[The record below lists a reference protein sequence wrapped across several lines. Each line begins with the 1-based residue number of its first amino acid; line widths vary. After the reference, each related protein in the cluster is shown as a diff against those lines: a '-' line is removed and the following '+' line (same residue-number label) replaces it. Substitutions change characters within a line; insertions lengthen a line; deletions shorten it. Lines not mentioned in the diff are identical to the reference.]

1 MTRTLYTL
9 LVGIDTYSAS
19 VAPLRG
25 CVNDIERMKTLLDVR
40 VVQPELL
47 RHCVLLNQAATR
59 QAVIDSFRN
68 HLGQAGKDDIV
79 LFYFCGY
86 GSQAVSPPEFAQ
98 LEPDGLDETVV
109 CYDSRMPGGW
119 DLADKELA
127 QLVAEVAATAGH
139 VAVILDC
146 SHSGS
151 GTRGVAPAEVGVRR
165 LSTDLRLRPI
175 ETFLVSPQHAT
186 MLAQAEIGDAW
197 RGGGWFTMPYG
208 RHILLSACRPDEEAL
223 ELNLDGEYHG
233 VFSHFLFE
241 TLSQFDKN
249 LSYRDLFQRVSARV
263 RSTVA
268 NQTPQLDAS
277 EPNGRNELFLGSIM
291 TAGPPYFTLS
301 YDAQRGWLMDGGLAH
316 GFTAPEGQET
326 TTFAIFPFDAQA
338 PQLTTPSVAIG
349 EARVLRTHATYSEV
363 AITLSDGS
371 TLATDTTYKVQVAAT
386 TFPLRPLIVA
396 FEGDSA
402 ALTLVREILA
412 TTTYDGQSQL
422 TVREGERKQAT
433 LLLLAAD
440 NRYQIRRISDV
451 YPLLVD
457 TPGFDES
464 SAHLIV
470 QRLQHI
476 ARWQNVVA
484 LANPLSNIAQDAIR
498 LELLLPD
505 PDGQW
510 RPATFDA
517 EARLEYRRIDGAWQQ
532 PQFKLRLLN
541 TSTQR
546 LYCALFD
553 LPETYGVFPM
563 FRHGGTWLSPG
574 EEFWV
579 NDGEPFYAAVPQP
592 LWQQGV
598 VEFRDILKL
607 IVSTREFNATLLEQ
621 DDLPV
626 AITRDLGR
634 GGRFIRPANT
644 LERIIQRTQGHPP
657 QSLSGSE
664 PIADWSTAELQFV
677 TVRPRDV
684 ISITPPEPQVQLG
697 HGVTLLNQS
706 ALHASARLTSLSEAN
721 RAAGK
726 ALPSELLREH
736 TEITQP
742 LALASGHGGELGLS
756 VIELM
761 NVTDPTVV
769 TPLQPLVLKLDT
781 ALTGDEAVLV
791 VGYDNTGFL
800 PVGRSHVSTS
810 GTEIRVERL
819 PEPIPG
825 VGNAKVV
832 RLYFFKADSTEHLLK
847 SAESLLKQVLSVQ
860 ETTLG
865 NNHPLVAARLSALGE
880 IYLASG
886 RFSDAATATQRAL
899 AIQQRPG
906 DDQQPETIT
915 SKYTLAKAFVGLGR
929 YLEGRQLL
937 EQVVEAMRVTVGTEH
952 RQYMSVLTA
961 LTRLYGA
968 MGLAEQTFKAM
979 RQLMEAENTQLTR
992 CFTGRNDERVAEFV
1006 QTATDN
1012 LEIVLSLVCNQLSHS
1027 PSAVQEA
1034 FEMVLRRKGL
1044 KMVAVAAQA
1053 AATGQCAEVARWQN
1067 AQLEQVAAALPAGSV
1082 LVEFVR
1088 VRNYDFKQ
1096 KPMTKPIQWTT
1107 SRYLVFVLLA
1117 QNPDALHLVDLGDA
1131 KRLEEMITDYIQA
1144 LDQQKRE
1151 RRSTLAAALSLEKSA
1166 QILHLALIEPLRPL
1180 LGNRRHLILAPDGA
1194 FVRLSFATLL
1204 TQEGKYLLEDYHFS
1218 YLLCGR
1224 WALAVTEPAPT
1235 DTAPF
1240 TESIVM
1246 GDPDFDLQ
1254 QRTASRALLKAD
1266 SKMVEHNRGELQ
1278 TSFARLPGTRTEARE
1293 VASILGVTPRL
1304 GDRALKTT
1312 LKTMASP
1319 RFLHLAI
1326 PGFFRSAPTEI
1337 SPANA
1342 QDLPAEMQDIEMDLS
1357 QAGLTLAGANTWLH
1371 GAQPPDEA
1379 EDGFLRLD
1387 EIARLNL
1394 VQTELVTL
1402 SACTTASA
1410 APAFTQDLAWLQW
1423 AFLNAG
1429 AKRLVMNL
1437 WPAPDQQTIALM
1449 VNFYRH
1455 SLSQQSHAQAL
1466 RNVQLAMKQ
1475 EFPSP
1480 LFWGA
1485 FVCYGDL
1492 TPLPLVVEY
1501 KEAVSPYQVGAPVQ
1515 GELFVGRQD
1524 ILKKIEDN
1532 LAVAAGKNILVLRGQ
1547 RRTGKTSVL
1556 YRLRDTFFKNSQG
1569 RYLPVFASV
1578 QGLMGVKDES
1588 AFYWRLARQIADGLQ
1603 RNGLQ
1608 ITPPTLLDFQGDP
1621 PGIFEFDFLPSVF
1634 HALGNSRLLLMLDE
1648 FDMIQQLIEQK
1659 VLPKE
1664 VLDFIRYLMQSKPAL
1679 LFLLAGTQKLREF
1692 TGGYWS
1698 VFFNLTVPIDI
1709 STLEERDAR
1718 RLITE
1723 PMRQFYQFETEAVNQ
1738 LVDITGCHPYFI
1750 QVLCDQLVQVRNR
1763 YSLTVVAPTYVEEAV
1778 LGALQSVG
1786 ENIGY
1791 PWSEADCTE
1800 QERLVLGI
1808 LAAQAQSQAAVSLQV
1823 IQQELEQAGV
1833 KVALTAT
1840 VQRLLNRG
1848 VIHYRQTQSEITF
1861 VMPLFQRWLIYNK
1874 YDSLAAAVKYNQEHP
1889 LPTSQGGGSNG

>member
-19 VAPLRG
+19 VTPLHG
-25 CVNDIERMKTLLDVR
+25 CVNDIERMKTVLDVR
-40 VVQPELL
+40 VAQPELL
-47 RHCVLLNQAATR
+47 RHRVLLNQAATR
-59 QAVIDSFRN
+59 QAVIDGFRT
-68 HLGQAGKDDIV
+68 HLGQAGKDDIA

-86 GSQAVSPPEFAQ
+86 GSQAVSPPEFVQ
-98 LEPDGLDETVV
+98 LEPDGLDETIV
-109 CYDSRMPGGW
+109 CYDSRMAGGW

-151 GTRGVAPAEVGVRR
+151 GTRGVAQAEVGVRR
-165 LSTDLRLRPI
+165 LATDLRPRSI
-175 ETFLVSPQHAT
+175 ETFLVSPQQAT
-186 MLAQAEIGDAW
+186 MVAQAEKGDTW
-197 RGGGWFTMPYG
+197 RGGDWFTMPSG
-208 RHILLSACRPDEEAL
+208 RHLLLAACRPDEEAL
-223 ELNLDGEYHG
+223 ELNLEGEFHG

-241 TLSQFDKN
+241 TLSQSDKN

-268 NQTPQLDAS
+268 NQAPQLDTA
-277 EPNGRNELFLGSIM
+277 EPDGRNELFLGGILS
-291 TAGPPYFTLS
+291 AGPPYFTLS
-301 YDAQRGWLMDGGLAH
+301 YDTQRGWLMDGGVAH
-316 GFTAPEGQET
+316 GITAPEGQET
-326 TTFAIFPFDAQA
+326 TILAIFPFDMQTAQLA
-338 PQLTTPSVAIG
+338 NPPAAIG
-349 EARVLRTHATYSEV
+349 EARVLRTHATDSEV
-363 AITLSDGS
+363 AITLYDGS
-371 TLATDTTYKVQVAAT
+371 TLATDTTYKVQVTAT
-386 TFPLRPLIVA
+386 AFPLRPLVVA
-396 FEGDSA
+396 FEGDTA

-433 LLLLAAD
+433 LLLLATE

-484 LANPLSNIAQDAIR
+484 FANPFSNLAQDAIR

-517 EARLEYRRIDGAWQQ
+517 EARLEYRWLDGAWEQ

-563 FRHGGTWLSPG
+563 LGYGGIWLSPD
-574 EEFWV
+574 EEFWI
-579 NDGEPFYAAVPQP
+579 NDGEPSYAEVPQP

-598 VEFRDILKL
+598 VEFRDILKF
-607 IVSTREFNATLLEQ
+607 IVSTREFDATLLAQ
-621 DDLPV
+621 DDLPA
-626 AITRDLGR
+626 AITRDLGQK
-634 GGRFIRPANT
+634 GRFTRPANT
-644 LERIIQRTQGHPP
+644 LERLIQRVQGYSSL
-657 QSLSGSE
+657 SLSGSE
-664 PIADWSTAELQFV
+664 PITDWITAELQFV

-684 ISITPPEPQVQLG
+684 VSITPPEPQVQLG

-706 ALHASARLTSLSEAN
+706 ALHAVARLTSLSEAN
-721 RAAGK
+721 RTAGK
-726 ALPSELLREH
+726 ALPTTLLREH

-742 LALASGHGGELGLS
+742 LALAGSHGGELGLS
-756 VIELM
+756 VIEL
-761 NVTDPTVV
+761 VTVADPTVV

-791 VGYDNTGFL
+791 VGYDNAGFL
-800 PVGRSHVSTS
+800 PVGRSRATTT
-810 GTEIRVERL
+810 GTEIWVERL

-825 VGNAKVV
+825 VGTAKVV

-860 ETTLG
+860 EATLG

-886 RFSDAATATQRAL
+886 RFSDAATAAQRAL
-899 AIQQRPG
+899 AIQRSTV

-915 SKYTLAKAFVGLGR
+915 SKHTLAKAFVGLGR
-929 YLEGRQLL
+929 YLDGRQLL
-937 EQVVEAMRVTVGTEH
+937 EQVVEAMQATVGTEH
-952 RQYMSVLTA
+952 SQYMGVLTA

-979 RQLMEAENTQLTR
+979 RQLMEAENIQLAR
-992 CFTGRNDERVAEFV
+992 CFTSHNDEHAAELV

-1027 PSAVQEA
+1027 PAAVQGA

-1044 KMVAVAAQA
+1044 KMVAAAAQTT
-1053 AATGQCAEVARWQN
+1053 ATGPGAEVERWQN
-1067 AQLEQVAAALPAGSV
+1067 AQLERVAAALPSGSV

-1088 VRNYDFKQ
+1088 MRHYDFTQ
-1096 KPMTKPIQWTT
+1096 KPMTEPIQWTT
-1107 SRYLVFVLLA
+1107 SRYLAFVLLA

-1131 KRLEEMITDYIQA
+1131 KRLEEIVTDYIQA

-1151 RRSTLAAALSLEKSA
+1151 RRSPRPAVLSLEKSSKA
-1166 QILHLALIEPLRPL
+1166 LYLALLEPLRPL

-1194 FVRLSFATLL
+1194 FVRFSFATLL
-1204 TQEGKYLLEDYHFS
+1204 TPEGKYLLDDYHFS

-1240 TESIVM
+1240 AESVVM

-1254 QRTASRALLKAD
+1254 QRTSSSVLSKVAGMPGEGDAVESYSRF
-1266 SKMVEHNRGELQ
+1266 
-1278 TSFARLPGTRTEARE
+1278 TRLPGTITEARE
-1293 VASILGVTPRL
+1293 IAGILGVMPRL

-1312 LKTMASP
+1312 LKMTVSP
-1319 RFLHLAI
+1319 RLLHLAV
-1326 PGFFRSAPTEI
+1326 PGFFRADPVQQGQ
-1337 SPANA
+1337 AN
-1342 QDLPAEMQDIEMDLS
+1342 DLPVPVDGHAEDPALHGV
-1357 QAGLTLAGANTWLH
+1357 GLALAGANTWLQ
-1371 GAQPPDEA
+1371 GGQPPHEA
-1379 EDGFLRLD
+1379 EDGLLRVA
-1387 EIARLNL
+1387 EIAKLNL
-1394 VQTELVTL
+1394 GQTELVAL

-1410 APAFTQDLAWLQW
+1410 IPTLAQDLAWLQW

-1466 RNVQLAMKQ
+1466 RNVQLAMKE

-1480 LFWGA
+1480 LYWGA

-1608 ITPPTLLDFQGDP
+1608 ITPPTLTDFQGDP

-1738 LVDITGCHPYFI
+1738 LVNITGCHPYFV

-1763 YSLTVVAPTYVEEAV
+1763 YSLTVIAPTYVEEAV

-1808 LAAQAQSQAAVSLQV
+1808 LAAQAQSQAAVSLPL
-1823 IQQELEQAGV
+1823 IQQALEQAGV

-1848 VIHYRQTQSEITF
+1848 VVHYRQTQSEITF

-1889 LPTSQGGGSNG
+1889 IPTSQGGGSNG